1 VKACPYISALW
12 KTTAAIGTVA
22 FALSVIAQVSGIAS
36 PERES
41 LREKYLWP
49 AKIPY
54 PKDNPYSKA
63 KFEIGQTLFFD
74 PILSGSKNLSCSSC
88 HNPSLSWGDGQAR
101 AVGVAHERLPTRCPT
116 LLSVAWVPKLGWS
129 GQFPD
134 LEGVAITP
142 ITSPKMMNL
151 PENVMIERLSAIS
164 GYVAAFN
171 NAFHEAQIDR
181 RQVEQALATY
191 ERSILPTSAP
201 FDRWI
206 GGDRTAINKSAQR
219 GFELFN
225 GKANCAAC
233 HSGWAFTDSSFH
245 DIGSAQN
252 DDVGRG
258 KLFPN
263 SITLRYAFKTP
274 TLRDV
279 AHRGPYMHDGSV
291 PTLSA
296 VIDLYDKGGIDRPS
310 RAIEIYPLGLS
321 GAEKADLIA
330 FLDTLTGQPNVR
342 PSPRPPA
349 LMHVMG
355 Q

>member
-1 VKACPYISALW
+1 MKGCPKVSGWWKTIAVVGAIVFAISAVRQ
-12 KTTAAIGTVA
+12 A
-22 FALSVIAQVSGIAS
+22 SGIAS

-41 LREKYLWP
+41 SREEYLWP

-54 PKDNPYSKA
+54 PKDDPYSEA
-63 KFEIGQTLFFD
+63 KFELGRKLFFD
-74 PILSGSKNLSCSSC
+74 PSLSGSQNLSCSSC
-88 HNPSLSWGDGQAR
+88 HNPSLSWGNGQPR
-101 AVGVAHERLPTRCPT
+101 GIGLAHERLPTRCPT

-134 LEGVAITP
+134 LESVAMTP

-151 PENVMIERLSAIS
+151 PENVMIERLSTIS
-164 GYVAAFN
+164 GYVAAFT

-181 RQVEQALATY
+181 RQIEQALATF

-206 GGDRTAINKSAQR
+206 DGDRTAINKSAQR
-219 GFELFN
+219 GFELFK

-252 DDVGRG
+252 DDIGRG

-279 AHRGPYMHDGSV
+279 ARRGPYMHDGSV
-291 PTLSA
+291 LTLSA

-310 RAIEIYPLGLS
+310 RATEIYPLGLS
-321 GAEKADLIA
+321 GVEKADLIA
-330 FLDTLTGQPNVR
+330 FLETLTGRPDVR
-342 PSPRPPA
+342 PSPVLPR
-349 LMHVMG
+349 
-355 Q
+355 

>member
-1 VKACPYISALW
+1 MRVLNHAVQC
-12 KTTAAIGTVA
+12 
-22 FALSVIAQVSGIAS
+22 AS
-36 PERES
+36 P
-41 LREKYLWP
+41 
-49 AKIPY
+49 
-54 PKDNPYSKA
+54 
-63 KFEIGQTLFFD
+63 
-74 PILSGSKNLSCSSC
+74 
-88 HNPSLSWGDGQAR
+88 R
-101 AVGVAHERLPTRCPT
+101 AVGLAHERLPRRCPT

-134 LEGVAITP
+134 LESVAMTP

-151 PENVMIERLSAIS
+151 PENVMIERLSAIP

-171 NAFHEAQIDR
+171 NAFHAAQIDR
-181 RQVEQALATY
+181 HQIEQALATY

-206 GGDRTAINKSAQR
+206 DGDKTAINKSAQR

-263 SITLRYAFKTP
+263 SMTLRYAFKTP

-279 AHRGPYMHDGSV
+279 ARRGPYMHDGSV

-296 VIDLYDKGGIDRPS
+296 VIDLYDRGGIDRPS
-310 RAIEIYPLGLS
+310 RATEIYPLGLS
-321 GAEKADLIA
+321 GVEKADLIA
-330 FLDTLTGQPNVR
+330 FLETLTGRPDVR
-342 PSPRPPA
+342 PSPVLPR
-349 LMHVMG
+349 
-355 Q
+355 

>member
-1 VKACPYISALW
+1 MKACANISALW
-12 KTTAAIGTVA
+12 RTIAVIGTVLVA
-22 FALSVIAQVSGIAS
+22 ISAIGQLAVIAS
-36 PERES
+36 PEWES
-41 LREKYLWP
+41 SREKYLWP

-54 PKDNPYSKA
+54 PKDDPYSKA
-63 KFEIGQTLFFD
+63 KFELGRTLFFD
-74 PILSGSKNLSCSSC
+74 PILSGSKSLSCASC
-88 HNPSLSWGDGQAR
+88 HNPSLSWGDGQPR
-101 AVGVAHERLPTRCPT
+101 AVGLAHERLPTRCPT

-134 LEGVAITP
+134 LESVAMTP

-151 PENVMIERLSAIS
+151 PENVMVERLSAIP

-171 NAFHEAQIDR
+171 NAFHAAQFNR
-181 RQVEQALATY
+181 HQVEQALATY

-206 GGDRTAINKSAQR
+206 DGDRTAINKSAQR

-245 DIGSAQN
+245 DIGTAQN

-258 KLFPN
+258 KLFPD

-279 AHRGPYMHDGSV
+279 ARRGPYMHDGSV

-310 RAIEIYPLGLS
+310 RAAEIYPLGLS
-321 GAEKADLIA
+321 GVERTDLIA
-330 FLDTLTGQPNVR
+330 FLETLTGR
-342 PSPRPPA
+342 PDLMASPVLPR
-349 LMHVMG
+349 
-355 Q
+355 

>member
-1 VKACPYISALW
+1 
-12 KTTAAIGTVA
+12 
-22 FALSVIAQVSGIAS
+22 
-36 PERES
+36 
-41 LREKYLWP
+41 
-49 AKIPY
+49 
-54 PKDNPYSKA
+54 
-63 KFEIGQTLFFD
+63 
-74 PILSGSKNLSCSSC
+74 
-88 HNPSLSWGDGQAR
+88 
-101 AVGVAHERLPTRCPT
+101 
-116 LLSVAWVPKLGWS
+116 LLSLAWVPKLGWS

-134 LEGVAITP
+134 LESVAMTP

-151 PENVMIERLSAIS
+151 PENVMVERLSAIP

-171 NAFHEAQIDR
+171 NTFHAAQIDR
-181 RQVEQALATY
+181 RQIEQALATY

-206 GGDRTAINKSAQR
+206 DGDKTAINKSAQR

-279 AHRGPYMHDGSV
+279 ARRGPYMHDGSV

-296 VIDLYDKGGIDRPS
+296 VIDLYDRGGIDRPS
-310 RAIEIYPLGLS
+310 RATEIYPLGLS
-321 GAEKADLIA
+321 GVEKADLIA
-330 FLDTLTGQPNVR
+330 FLETLTGRPDVR
-342 PSPRPPA
+342 PSPVLPR
-349 LMHVMG
+349 
-355 Q
+355 

>member
-1 VKACPYISALW
+1 MKSCPDIAALW
-12 KTTAAIGTVA
+12 KTVAVIGTLV
-22 FALSVIAQVSGIAS
+22 FAISAIVQVSVIAAPQ
-36 PERES
+36 RES
-41 LREKYLWP
+41 SREKYLWP

-54 PKDNPYSKA
+54 PKDDSYSEA
-63 KFEIGQTLFFD
+63 KFELGRTLFFD
-74 PILSGSKNLSCSSC
+74 PILSESKNLSCASC
-88 HNPSLSWGDGQAR
+88 HNPSLSWGDGQPR
-101 AVGVAHERLPTRCPT
+101 AVSLAHEGLPTRCPT

-134 LEGVAITP
+134 LESVAMTP

-151 PENVMIERLSAIS
+151 AEDVMIERLSATS

-171 NAFHEAQIDR
+171 NAFYEIKIDR
-181 RQVEQALATY
+181 RQIEQALATY
-191 ERSILPTSAP
+191 ERSILPTPAP

-206 GGDRTAINKSAQR
+206 DGDTTAIDKSAKR

-233 HSGWAFTDSSFH
+233 HGGWAFTDSSFH

-263 SITLRYAFKTP
+263 STTLRYAFKTP

-279 AHRGPYMHDGSV
+279 ARRGPYMHDGSV

-310 RAIEIYPLGLS
+310 RATEIHPLGLS
-321 GAEKADLIA
+321 SAEKADLTA
-330 FLDTLTGQPNVR
+330 FLETLTGRADLR
-342 PSPRPPA
+342 PSPVLPR
-349 LMHVMG
+349 
-355 Q
+355 

>member
-1 VKACPYISALW
+1 MEACPKISASW
-12 KTTAAIGTVA
+12 KTIAVIGAVA
-22 FALSVIAQVSGIAS
+22 FAISSIGQVSVTAS
-36 PERES
+36 TERES
-41 LREKYLWP
+41 LREKYHWP
-49 AKIPY
+49 TEIPY
-54 PKDNPYSKA
+54 PKDDPYSKA
-63 KFEIGQTLFFD
+63 KFELGRTLFFD
-74 PILSGSKNLSCSSC
+74 PILSGSISRSCASC
-88 HNPSLSWGDGQAR
+88 HNPTLSWADGQPR
-101 AVGVAHERLPTRCPT
+101 AVGLAHERLPTRCPT

-129 GQFPD
+129 GQFRD
-134 LEGVAITP
+134 LESVAMTP

-151 PENVMIERLSAIS
+151 SEDVMIERLSANS

-171 NAFHEAQIDR
+171 NAFHEARIDR
-181 RQVEQALATY
+181 HQVEQALATY
-191 ERSILPTSAP
+191 ERSILPTPAP

-206 GGDRTAINKSAQR
+206 DGDKTAISRSAQR

-258 KLFPN
+258 NLFPN

-279 AHRGPYMHDGSV
+279 ARRGPYMHDGSV

-310 RAIEIYPLGLS
+310 RASEIYRLGLS
-321 GAEKADLIA
+321 GVEKADLIT
-330 FLDTLTGQPNVR
+330 FLETLTGRPDVR
-342 PSPRPPA
+342 SSPVLRR
-349 LMHVMG
+349 
-355 Q
+355 

>member
-1 VKACPYISALW
+1 MGACHRISMFW
-12 KTTAAIGTVA
+12 GIVAAIGTFVLA
-22 FALSVIAQVSGIAS
+22 VSAIGQQVLGTALAD
-36 PERES
+36 RES

-49 AKIPY
+49 PKTPY
-54 PKDNPYSKA
+54 PDDNPYSEA
-63 KFEIGQTLFFD
+63 KFELGRTLFFD
-74 PILSGSKNLSCSSC
+74 PILSGSKNLSCAGC
-88 HNPSLSWGDGQAR
+88 HNPSLSWGDGLPR
-101 AVGVAHERLPTRCPT
+101 GIGLAHEVLPTRCPT

-129 GQFPD
+129 GQFRD
-134 LEGVAITP
+134 LESVAMTP

-151 PENVMIERLSAIS
+151 PENVMIERLSAVP
-164 GYVAAFN
+164 GYVATFN
-171 NAFHEAQIDR
+171 NAFHAAQIDR
-181 RQVEQALATY
+181 HQIEQALATY
-191 ERSILPTSAP
+191 ERSILPTAAS

-206 GGDRTAINKSAQR
+206 DGDKTAINKSAQR

-279 AHRGPYMHDGSV
+279 ARRGPYMHDGSV

-296 VIDLYDKGGIDRPS
+296 VIDLYDRGGIDRAS
-310 RAIEIYPLGLS
+310 RAAEIYPLGLS
-321 GAEKADLIA
+321 DVEKADLIA
-330 FLDTLTGQPNVR
+330 FLETLTGRPDLV
-342 PSPRPPA
+342 PSPVLPR
-349 LMHVMG
+349 
-355 Q
+355 